1 MSQLSGDNRDYYQI
15 LGVVKTA
22 SAADISSAYHALAR
36 SCHPDL
42 VGDQQHLVAKF
53 KLASEAYETLSDARK
68 RREYDRRLDKRRQIR
83 PSQRSSPT
91 VPAESVCSPPCS
103 VPPLPAVDSGIRAH
117 VITADVPV
125 TPEEA
130 ALGAWCELV
139 LKSVAP
145 CPACQGSGYC
155 DALPCSTCARQ
166 ESQPTRQTFA
176 IRLPRGVRDGTIL
189 HVQRPTSPG
198 SPLATCADLRL
209 CIRIRPSW

>member
-1 MSQLSGDNRDYYQI
+1 MSRLSGDDCDYYQI
-15 LGVVKTA
+15 LGVLKTA

-42 VGDQQHLVAKF
+42 VGDQHLVAKF

-68 RREYDRRLDKRRQIR
+68 RGEYDRQLEKRREIR
-83 PSQRSSPT
+83 PSQRPSGT
-91 VPAESVCSPPCS
+91 VPAAAARDPSGN
-103 VPPLPAVDSGIRAH
+103 VPPTPAFDSRRGSD

-130 ALGAWCELV
+130 AIGAWCELV
-139 LKSVAP
+139 LKCFVP

-155 DALPCSTCARQ
+155 GAWPCPSCARQ
-166 ESQPTRQTFA
+166 GSQPSRQRFT
-176 IRLPRGVRDGTIL
+176 IRFPSGVRDGTIL
-189 HVQRPTSPG
+189 HVQGRSSPG
-198 SPLATCADLRL
+198 SPLATCLDLRL